1 MQHKQMTLAT
11 AIAAALMMMNTAQ
24 ADTWEITQG
33 AVITTD
39 TTVTQNDSTA
49 GAKQAINAIN
59 SSTDTVKGTQ
69 TVSMGTST
77 LTLEQTGATE
87 AATQAANYLN
97 TANVATTAG
106 TTFTQSQ
113 AGSGAVSLDQSDN
126 ANLQGG
132 NRQAVN
138 MVDTVGTVD
147 GLTQKIDTGTSASLT
162 QNTADDNLQAIN
174 HIEASEVKGA
184 ALQEAKPDAISLS
197 QAGSGGTNGQIQA
210 INNIKT
216 TKLTKAKQDTAPA
229 TTLSLQQNSTGSNTQ
244 AANRADGG
252 ATNAVGDLTQVVTFG
267 AGANTIT
274 QDSNGVQTQ
283 ALNMA
288 ITDKGVNGTDGI
300 DQSVD
305 NSAADI
311 LLKQGATTTV
321 GDGSRQAGNY
331 LKNKDVVSKVTQ
343 TLNSDTKVIKL
354 EQTQAGATQ
363 TVQAGNL
370 IDLSTAN
377 SGLTSGTQT
386 IIADGAATGELNL
399 NQAGTAAVLQAGNA
413 VITDGTG
420 TGGTL
425 SQTGT
430 LTKLTMLQ
438 DAATGSFQA
447 TNYLGQEIQ

>member
-1 MQHKQMTLAT
+1 MTLAA

-49 GAKQAINAIN
+49 GARQAINAIN
-59 SSTDTVKGTQ
+59 STSATVEGTQ
-69 TVSMGTST
+69 TISNGTT
-77 LTLEQTGATE
+77 KLTLEQTGAS
-87 AATQAANYLN
+87 ANATQAANYLN
-97 TANVATTAG
+97 ATNVATGAN
-106 TTFTQSQ
+106 TTFIQSQ
-113 AGSGAVSLDQSDN
+113 TGGGAVSLDQTDASLGT
-126 ANLQGG
+126 A

-138 MVDTVGTVD
+138 MVDGTGTID
-147 GLTQKIDTGTSASLT
+147 GLTQTVDTGTTVTLT
-162 QNTADDNLQAIN
+162 QETAADNLQAIN
-174 HIEASEVKGA
+174 HLEAGEVKGL
-184 ALQEAKPDAISLS
+184 ALQEAKPDSISLT
-197 QAGSGGTNGQIQA
+197 QKGAGGTNGQIQA
-210 INNIKT
+210 VNNIKASQ
-216 TKLTKAKQDTAPA
+216 LTQAKQETAPSVG
-229 TTLSLQQNSTGSNTQ
+229 LSLEQNSTGSNTQ

-252 ATNAVGDLTQVVTFG
+252 TTNAVGDLTQVVTFG
-267 AGANTIT
+267 TGTNTIT
-274 QDSNGVQTQ
+274 QNNSGVQTQ

-288 ITDKGVNGTDGI
+288 ITDKGVNGTSGI

-305 NSAADI
+305 NSAANI
-311 LLKQGATTTV
+311 QFEQGQNTPV

-331 LKNKDVVSKVTQ
+331 LKSKGSVSKVTQ
-343 TLNSDTKVIKL
+343 TLGKTSSIKAIAL
-354 EQTQAGATQ
+354 KQTQAGATQ

-386 IIADGAATGELNL
+386 IIADGATTGELNL